1 MFFVHPQHGAMN
13 ASESE
18 AAELEKQGWKAS
30 TREEWFRMN
39 GKGHPL
45 QQEVELPPFRE
56 GSVQVLNELATLM
69 GGPGKRRPG
78 RPSKESA

>member
-39 GKGHPL
+39 GKGHLL
-45 QQEVELPPFRE
+45 QQAEEQPK
-56 GSVQVLNELATLM
+56 
-69 GGPGKRRPG
+69 KRGPG
-78 RPSKESA
+78 RPRKESQ